1 MNERPPIGFGDT
13 GWDYAPWEQEPQF
26 STGELSIVL
35 DPLLTAAEA
44 AERVGCAKR
53 DVMRLRRTA

>member
-1 MNERPPIGFGDT
+1 MSEPLSIGSQDA
-13 GWDYAPWEQEPQF
+13 GWDFAPWEQEPQF
-26 STGELSIVL
+26 SAVELGILL

-53 DVMRLRRTA
+53 DVLRLRRTA

>member
-1 MNERPPIGFGDT
+1 MSEPLSIGAQDA
-13 GWDYAPWEQEPQF
+13 GWDIAPWEQEPQF
-26 STGELSIVL
+26 SAVELDILL

-53 DVMRLRRTA
+53 DVLRLRRTA

>member
-1 MNERPPIGFGDT
+1 MSERSSVGFEDA
-13 GWDYAPWEQEPQF
+13 GWDFAPWEQEPQF
-26 STGELSIVL
+26 SAGALSILL
-35 DPLLTAAEA
+35 DPLLTPAEA

>member
-1 MNERPPIGFGDT
+1 MTEQLSTGFEDA
-13 GWDYAPWEQEPQF
+13 GWDFAPWEREPQF
-26 STGELSIVL
+26 SDGELSIL
-35 DPLLTAAEA
+35 MDPLLTAAEA

>member
-1 MNERPPIGFGDT
+1 MSERSSVGFEDA
-13 GWDYAPWEQEPQF
+13 GWDFAPWEQEPQF
-26 STGELSIVL
+26 SAGELSILL

>member
-1 MNERPPIGFGDT
+1 MTEQLSTGFQDL
-13 GWDYAPWEQEPQF
+13 GWDFAPWEQEPQF
-26 STGELSIVL
+26 SETELGILL

>member
-1 MNERPPIGFGDT
+1 MSEQVSTGFEDT
-13 GWDYAPWEQEPQF
+13 GWDFAPWEQEPQF
-26 STGELSIVL
+26 SAVELGILL

-53 DVMRLRRTA
+53 DVMRIRRTA